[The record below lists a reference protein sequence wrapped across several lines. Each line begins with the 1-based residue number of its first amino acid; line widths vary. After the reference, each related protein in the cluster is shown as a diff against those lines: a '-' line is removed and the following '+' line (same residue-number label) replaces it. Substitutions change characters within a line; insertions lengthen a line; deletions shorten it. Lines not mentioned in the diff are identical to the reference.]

1 MDTTEIIALG
11 TLAAAVMGAYIKH
24 SNDVSVLKSRMRT
37 LEERERHIDRKL
49 DVLTASI
56 TRIEKA
62 LVKAGLIDI
71 E

>member
-1 MDTTEIIALG
+1 MATEEIIALAA
-11 TLAAAVMGAYIKH
+11 LASAVVGAYIKH
-24 SNDVSVLKSRMRT
+24 SNDVAQLKQRMRN
-37 LEERERHIDRKL
+37 LEERESKIDGKL
-49 DVLTASI
+49 ELLTASI

>member
-1 MDTTEIIALG
+1 MDITEIIALG
-11 TLAAAVMGAYIKH
+11 TLAAAVIGAYIKH

-37 LEERERHIDRKL
+37 LEEREKHIDRKL
-49 DVLTASI
+49 DALTAPI
-56 TRIEKA
+56 NRIEKA

>member
-1 MDTTEIIALG
+1 METTEIIALAG
-11 TLAAAVMGAYIKH
+11 LAAGVVGSYIKH
-24 SNDVSVLKSRMRT
+24 SNDVAQLKQRMRN
-37 LEERERHIDRKL
+37 LEDREKHIDRKL
-49 DVLTASI
+49 DALAMSI